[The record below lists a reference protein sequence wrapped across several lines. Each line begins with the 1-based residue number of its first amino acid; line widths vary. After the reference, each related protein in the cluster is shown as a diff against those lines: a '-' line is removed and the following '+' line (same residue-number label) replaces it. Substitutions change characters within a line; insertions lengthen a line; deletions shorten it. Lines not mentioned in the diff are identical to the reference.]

1 MPRTAAFRGGCP
13 AAEAGAWPT
22 HRAAELVQHGWVHTG
37 LSPTSRRPPAAVL
50 HPGHECSRAPWP
62 TRAALGA
69 PWCGPCGEGG
79 DARVVDASDLR
90 SVAMY
95 GPKARAATVAESSS
109 TLVGPQQRARAHH
122 EEQPGDAASSG
133 EGGVNHP
140 TALLLVDAP
149 CDRRGIPGCG
159 CNGPYGRPALARRA
173 RRARAVRAWG
183 AGCGTSPPPGA
194 PHGTRCGAAHG
205 RAGRNAGSSWAWVI
219 AMGHTAHP
227 HPPGPRLALVPY
239 VPVGWAEAR
248 DPPLRTVRRV
258 QGCSERLHMCAPCSA
273 RDPRGRGR
281 WPCTPCSSHP
291 CSACT
296 TGTCR
301 VRRGLRGALVRRTA
315 RHGGARPSRR
325 WSPCAP

>member
-1 MPRTAAFRGGCP
+1 MRSCRPPSTRTSRAHCRPAPHRALAVTWLPPPALRRSRPPPPWKPQAAGRVILACARAADAPARYRTHLARVRGDSVPHPTPESRPPATPEPHPTHRTRVLGARKVGSILGAHMPRTAAFRGGCP

-122 EEQPGDAASSG
+122 EEQPGDAASFG
-133 EGGVNHP
+133 EGG
-140 TALLLVDAP
+140 
-149 CDRRGIPGCG
+149 R
-159 CNGPYGRPALARRA
+159 
-173 RRARAVRAWG
+173 
-183 AGCGTSPPPGA
+183 
-194 PHGTRCGAAHG
+194 
-205 RAGRNAGSSWAWVI
+205 
-219 AMGHTAHP
+219 
-227 HPPGPRLALVPY
+227 
-239 VPVGWAEAR
+239 
-248 DPPLRTVRRV
+248 
-258 QGCSERLHMCAPCSA
+258 
-273 RDPRGRGR
+273 
-281 WPCTPCSSHP
+281 
-291 CSACT
+291 
-296 TGTCR
+296 
-301 VRRGLRGALVRRTA
+301 
-315 RHGGARPSRR
+315 
-325 WSPCAP
+325 